1 MFMTNRPVRVSLGAF
16 PLSFARE
23 VSSIMRRLL
32 ILSAVLGL
40 MASPGMPVQG
50 DPPATGVVKDRA
62 SFMPA
67 RKWAKL
73 PGKVVGV
80 LLPGGR
86 EVGIL
91 DGWGGPADL
100 MVVSVGGNSYR
111 KTYVPTTENPQVGS
125 LSVPVGEEG
134 KSEVF
139 QALNVANPRSVL
151 PWGVTTPYSLVEV
164 SVNSGL
170 GSPAQ
175 DCFVATSFKVLDGSK
190 EYPLKVTEVI
200 GEMKKRYADFL
211 KTQDIDKA
219 MAELAVKTLKE
230 KKPTGPRETSELMY
244 VTWMPDSDTLQVRF
258 KTKITDGA
266 YTITKGPNPKV
277 PPFGPRPLPPQKG
290 GADNSV
296 PFRAL
301 IVRPIDTQ
309 IKTGTSFGIELGAA
323 FEVSKKGELVRVDA
337 LPIETF
343 TQQISNPI
351 IGPGPRPLPLPVPP
365 VDRKPDF

>member
-1 MFMTNRPVRVSLGAF
+1 
-16 PLSFARE
+16 
-23 VSSIMRRLL
+23 MRRFFL
-32 ILSAVLGL
+32 LSAVLGL
-40 MASPGMPVQG
+40 MAALGMPVLG

-73 PGKVVGV
+73 PGNVVGV

-86 EVGIL
+86 EVGAL
-91 DGWGGPADL
+91 DGWSGPADL

-111 KTYVPTTENPQVGS
+111 KTYVPTTENPQVTS
-125 LSVPVGEEG
+125 LSIPVGEEG

-151 PWGVTTPYSLVEV
+151 PWGVTAPYSLVEV
-164 SVNSGL
+164 TVNGGL

-200 GEMKKRYADFL
+200 GEMKKRYADFQ
-211 KTQDIDKA
+211 KTQEIDKA
-219 MAELAVKTLKE
+219 MSDLAAKTLKE
-230 KKPTGPRETSELMY
+230 KKPTGPRETAELMY
-244 VTWMPDSDTLQVRF
+244 VTWMPDSETLQVRF

-296 PFRAL
+296 PFRPIAK
-301 IVRPIDTQ
+301 PIDFQ

-323 FEVSKKGELVRVDA
+323 FEVNKKGELVRIDA

-343 TQQISNPI
+343 TQQINNPI
-351 IGPGPRPLPLPVPP
+351 IGPRPLPLPVPP
-365 VDRKPDF
+365 PVELKPDL